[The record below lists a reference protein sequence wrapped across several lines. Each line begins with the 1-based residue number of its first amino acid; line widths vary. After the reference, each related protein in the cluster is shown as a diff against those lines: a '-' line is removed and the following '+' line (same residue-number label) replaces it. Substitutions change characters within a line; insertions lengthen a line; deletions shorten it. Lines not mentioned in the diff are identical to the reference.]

1 MPPEELVNQAIATF
15 NQRDATAYTA
25 LFTEDAVLYDPFF
38 PEPTK
43 GREEIA
49 ALVSGV
55 WGSFSDAR
63 WELVGPVV
71 AADDRIAFVVAVQMT
86 HDGPMPMPDGT
97 IMDATGERISFESG
111 VFWTLDDDGL
121 VAEERGYFNATA
133 VAMQLGLPGLGFVSV
148 ADGALSQGR
157 HGACPLPLVCVLSVD
172 GGRRPR
178 FGSCSA
184 ASATSAPRCFTA
196 PHALAGRT
204 SRWTL
209 VGPAARWR

>member
-1 MPPEELVNQAIATF
+1 MVTGIWA
-15 NQRDATAYTA
+15 
-25 LFTEDAVLYDPFF
+25 
-38 PEPTK
+38 
-43 GREEIA
+43 
-49 ALVSGV
+49 S
-55 WGSFSDAR
+55 SSDAH
-63 WELVGPVV
+63 WELDGPVV
-71 AADDRIAFVVAVQMT
+71 ANGKRVAYPLAIRMT
-86 HDGPMPMPDGT
+86 HAGPMPMPDGSV
-97 IMDATGERISFESG
+97 IDPTGEKISFTSG
-111 VFWTLDDDGL
+111 MFWTLDDDGL